1 MSLNSEPGS
10 ELTLIYF
17 NAKGLAETSRILL
30 ALAQVDYNDKRYP
43 LEIIDPVKHIYVRDE
58 FDSDKKAGMFDR
70 SMGRLP
76 ILRITENFVTT
87 EIPQSKAIERFISKR
102 YGLMGSNLLEEAK
115 IDAVCEC
122 IRDIKDRY
130 QKVRSGTDEE
140 KATYFSQT
148 IHNEFTDL
156 AKVLDDS
163 SRYAVG
169 HKLSLA
175 DVSIY
180 CLVTQFYD
188 NKEAVKNVAANI
200 SKIRDIVIR
209 VATRPEI
216 RVYLQDRQVTPF

>member
-1 MSLNSEPGS
+1 MSESES

-17 NAKGLAETSRILL
+17 NARGLAETSRILL
-30 ALAQVDYNDKRYP
+30 ALAQVDYTDHRYP
-43 LEIIDPVKHIYVRDE
+43 LEIVDPVKHVYVRDE
-58 FDSDKKAGMFDR
+58 FDNDKKAGMFNK

-102 YGLMGSNLLEEAK
+102 YGLMGSSLLEEAK

-140 KATYFSQT
+140 KTTYFSQT
-148 IHNEFTDL
+148 IYTEFEDL
-156 AKVLDDS
+156 AKVLDSS
-163 SRYAVG
+163 SRCAVG
-169 HKLSLA
+169 NKLSLA

-188 NKEAVKNVAANI
+188 NKEIVRNVAANI
-200 SKIRDIVIR
+200 PKIRDIVIR
-209 VATRPEI
+209 VAARPEI
-216 RVYLQDRQVTPF
+216 RVYLQDRPVTAF